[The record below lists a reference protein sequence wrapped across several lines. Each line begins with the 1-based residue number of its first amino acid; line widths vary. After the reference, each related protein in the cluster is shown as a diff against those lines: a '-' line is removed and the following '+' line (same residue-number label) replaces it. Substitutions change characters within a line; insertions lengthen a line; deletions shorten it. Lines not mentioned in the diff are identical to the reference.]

1 LVQIGSG
8 KSAPS
13 GTLKQ
18 TGRALTGKCNGR
30 VIFFGSCETI
40 RDVAWQRRNFLAAAG
55 ALAVCGYHMEGDW
68 MSSAAMDLIVLAAT
82 QDFTFTLRGIS
93 AIAARIRERSRG
105 LQ

>member
-13 GTLKQ
+13 VTLKQ

-30 VIFFGSCETI
+30 VIFFGSYETI
-40 RDVAWQRRNFLAAAG
+40 RDVPWQRRNFLAAAG
-55 ALAVCGYHMEGDW
+55 ALAVCGYHREGDW
-68 MSSAAMDLIVLAAT
+68 MSSAAMDLIVLAAM
-82 QDFTFTLRGIS
+82 QYFTFTLRRIS